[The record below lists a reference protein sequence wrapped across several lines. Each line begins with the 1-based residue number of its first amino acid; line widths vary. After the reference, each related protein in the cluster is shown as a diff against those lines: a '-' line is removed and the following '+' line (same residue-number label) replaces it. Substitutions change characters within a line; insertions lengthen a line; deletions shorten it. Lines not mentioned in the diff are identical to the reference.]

1 MTGSSRRMLRPLAL
15 LLFIVLVEV
24 FMAEGIGLSTAV
36 ALAAT
41 AAVGA
46 ALVTCAVVL
55 SRSVPRVQPTRI
67 RTVIRDREQRTA
79 FLPQRDP
86 DASGRTRPRA
96 PGRCSATAA

>member
-1 MTGSSRRMLRPLAL
+1 MNRHGWRVMQPLAL
-15 LLFIVLVEV
+15 LLFVLVELFV
-24 FMAEGIGLSTAV
+24 AEGIGLSTAV

-46 ALVTCAVVL
+46 ALVTCALVL
-55 SRSVPRVQPTRI
+55 SRSGPSVPPTRI
-67 RTVIRDREQRTA
+67 RTTMRDREQRTA

-96 PGRCSATAA
+96 PGRPSTTAA